1 MSKMMQN
8 IRTVLWL
15 VFVSVVVMEL
25 VLMFRISSGDAI
37 YSLEQLAALT
47 TQMLWLGIIDKL
59 LIVALFGTFVF
70 ETQGHNE

>member
-1 MSKMMQN
+1 MQN

-15 VFVSVVVMEL
+15 VFLFVVVMEL
-25 VLMFRISSGDAI
+25 VLMFRIGSPDA
-37 YSLEQLAALT
+37 SLSIEQLAAIT

-70 ETQGHNE
+70 ETKE

>member
-15 VFVSVVVMEL
+15 VFLFVVVMEL
-25 VLMFRISSGDAI
+25 VLMFRIGSPDA
-37 YSLEQLAALT
+37 SLSIEQLAAIT

-59 LIVALFGTFVF
+59 LIVTLFGTFVF
-70 ETQGHNE
+70 ETKE

>member
-47 TQMLWLGIIDKL
+47 TQMLWLGTIDKL

>member
-15 VFVSVVVMEL
+15 VFLFVVVMEL
-25 VLMFRISSGDAI
+25 VLMFRIGSPDA
-37 YSLEQLAALT
+37 SLSIEQLAAIT

-70 ETQGHNE
+70 ETKE

>member
-15 VFVSVVVMEL
+15 VFVFVVVMEL
-25 VLMFRISSGDAI
+25 VLMFRIGSADVSIA
-37 YSLEQLAALT
+37 LAQLAAIS
-47 TQMLWLGIIDKL
+47 WLGIIDKL

-70 ETQGHNE
+70 ETQDHNE

>member
-15 VFVSVVVMEL
+15 VFVFVVVIEL
-25 VLMFRISSGDAI
+25 VLMFRTGGADVSVA
-37 YSLEQLAALT
+37 LLQLAAVS
-47 TQMLWLGIIDKL
+47 WLGIIDKL

-70 ETQGHNE
+70 ETKE